1 MSWKSPD
8 DKNKFFEDL
17 DRAFNTPTTQTLV
30 LPQIKKQNKPKSNVQ
45 STNLSG
51 PKRHGLKLDDN
62 DAKRRKVSA
71 ENNPT
76 TGVGV
81 RPITHDKSK
90 QNKKPLIL
98 KRRSS
103 EKSTIDETPKKLG
116 NMLTGM
122 ILFFIPNSRKNGV
135 RKYRMNLFTQHGAD
149 VRDCWNEDITHIICD
164 KSITGERI
172 MRELQWEQFPVSR
185 FEIVADP

>member
-1 MSWKSPD
+1 MSWERTAD
-8 DKNKFFEDL
+8 GNKFFEDL
-17 DRAFNTPTTQTLV
+17 ERAFNTPTSQTPV
-30 LPQIKKQNKPKSNVQ
+30 LPQIKKQNTPKS
-45 STNLSG
+45 TNNILG
-51 PKRHGLKLDDN
+51 LKRHGLKSDDN

-81 RPITHDKSK
+81 RPGRSK
-90 QNKKPLIL
+90 PNEKPLIL

-172 MRELQWEQFPVSR
+172 MRELQWEQFPVSL
-185 FEIVADP
+185 FETGADP

>member
-1 MSWKSPD
+1 MSWERTAD
-8 DKNKFFEDL
+8 GNKFFEDL
-17 DRAFNTPTTQTLV
+17 ERAFNTPTSQTPV
-30 LPQIKKQNKPKSNVQ
+30 LPQIKKQNTPKS
-45 STNLSG
+45 TNNISG
-51 PKRHGLKLDDN
+51 LKRHGLKSDDN

-81 RPITHDKSK
+81 RTRPVTHDKSK
-90 QNKKPLIL
+90 PNKKPLIL
-98 KRRSS
+98 KRRS
-103 EKSTIDETPKKLG
+103 EKSEIPKKLG

-135 RKYRMNLFTQHGAD
+135 RKYRMNLFAQHGAD